1 MTSSTR
7 AATILLAVAALLFT
21 GSPAHAQDVW
31 TTVPSSNQPGNNVL
45 FGAGAS
51 DAAHVWAVGRLRPR
65 AGTGLRSVILRHDGA
80 SWQPAPLSGFP
91 GNDTLFGVDAVSGTE
106 AWAVG
111 ASYQLFSRSST
122 LVARWNGTSWT
133 PEATPNG
140 NPTGVNTLSGVAA
153 ADGTVWAV
161 GNYLESGS
169 YTRRGL
175 ILQRTGGTW
184 RISPAPRVLTTE
196 FLHAVD
202 ATGPADAWVVGS
214 GSSDSV
220 STAPIAL
227 RWNGSTWRSMPPP
240 STGITA
246 LSAVEAFTPSNTWV
260 AGYTQTSGDGVQP
273 YIAQFNGTSWRR
285 VATPTIIG
293 GGRLTDIVAL
303 STTNI
308 IAIGTGGNGGTSL
321 VLHWN
326 GSTWT
331 RETAPNAVNLS
342 GAAAVGPNTF
352 WAVGNGFDISAY
364 EDRNLTIA
372 RR

>member
-1 MTSSTR
+1 MTSSIR
-7 AATILLAVAALLFT
+7 AAAILLAIGALLFT
-21 GSPAHAQDVW
+21 GSPAHAQDIW
-31 TTVPSSNQPGNNVL
+31 TTVPSPNQLGSNVL
-45 FGAGAS
+45 FGASAS

-65 AGTGLRSVILRHDGA
+65 AGTGLRSVILRHDGT
-80 SWQPAPLSGFP
+80 SWQSATLSGFP
-91 GNDTLFGVDAVSGTE
+91 GNDTLFGVDAVTDTE

-111 ASYQLFSRSST
+111 ASYQPFSRSST
-122 LVARWNGTSWT
+122 LVARWNATSWT

-140 NPTGVNTLSGVAA
+140 NPNGVNTLSGVAA
-153 ADGTVWAV
+153 AGGTVWAV

-175 ILQRTGGTW
+175 ILQRTDGTW
-184 RISPAPRVLTTE
+184 RISPTPRVLATE
-196 FLHAVD
+196 FFHAVD

-220 STAPIAL
+220 SSAPIAL
-227 RWNGSTWRSMPPP
+227 RWNGSAWQSMPPP
-240 STGITA
+240 STGTTV
-246 LSAVEAFTPSNTWV
+246 LSAVEALTPGNTWV
-260 AGYTQTSGDGVQP
+260 AGSTQTSGDGMQP
-273 YIAQFNGTSWRR
+273 YIAQFNGASWRR

-303 STTNI
+303 SDTNI
-308 IAIGTGGNGGTSL
+308 IAIGTGGTGTSL

-331 RETAPNAVNLS
+331 RETAPNAVTLG

-352 WAVGNGFDISAY
+352 WAVGNGFDLSAY
-364 EDRNLTIA
+364 EDRNLTIV